1 MAVIRQ
7 FYKEG
12 KMPLVDDVEI
22 PRRTMILFFMIDT
35 SGSMEGEKIGAVN
48 FSMKEVGRAVKEVA
62 DESTDAIIK
71 IAVMEFS
78 AGVRWVTSTG
88 PVDVDKFNWIPLNVD
103 GTTDLGAAFRE
114 LNGKLSSKGFMQSAT
129 GSFAPVIFLMS
140 DGDPTDDWQGGL
152 QELKQ
157 NKWFQ
162 VAQKVAVAIGDDVN
176 LDNLKEFTGNKEL
189 VLKAGNAAML
199 KRMIKFVAVTS
210 SRVASKS
217 SAVGGAVEG
226 EKAREVELIEAIKAE
241 QEDIAASP
249 DAGETWAEED

>member
-1 MAVIRQ
+1 
-7 FYKEG
+7 
-12 KMPLVDDVEI
+12 MPLVDDVEI

-48 FSMKEVGRAVKEVA
+48 FSMEEVGRAVKEVA

-71 IAVMEFS
+71 IAVMECS
-78 AGVRWVTSTG
+78 AGVRWVTSNG
-88 PVDVDKFNWIPLNVD
+88 PIDVDKFNWVPLNVD

-114 LNGKLSSKGFMQSAT
+114 LSGKLSPKGFMQSAT

-140 DGDPTDDWQGGL
+140 DGDPTDDWRGGL

-162 VAQKVAVAIGDDVN
+162 VASKIAVAIGDDVN
-176 LDNLKEFTGNKEL
+176 LDNLKEFTGNAEL

-199 KRMIKFVAVTS
+199 RRMIKFVAVRS
-210 SRVASKS
+210 SQVSSKG

-226 EKAREVELIEAIKAE
+226 EKAKEAELVKAIKEE

-249 DAGETWAEED
+249 DAGETWED